1 MPGLSEES
9 LDRKR
14 VVIRLPIK
22 IHKQVLRKFA
32 QDGDAGA
39 STAVSRALET
49 LVKGMHLT
57 TADKA
62 FVTATR
68 QQNLDRRMANRKK
81 HKEKMLA
88 ASADA
93 KAKASAAVSNKKGGV
108 K

>member
-39 STAVSRALET
+39 STAVSRALEN

-88 ASADA
+88 ASAEA
-93 KAKASAAVSNKKGGV
+93 KTNANAASANKKGGV

>member
-1 MPGLSEES
+1 
-9 LDRKR
+9 
-14 VVIRLPIK
+14 
-22 IHKQVLRKFA
+22 
-32 QDGDAGA
+32 
-39 STAVSRALET
+39 
-49 LVKGMHLT
+49 MHLT

-88 ASADA
+88 ASAVA
-93 KAKASAAVSNKKGGV
+93 KANANAAANKNGGV